1 MVGGFYTIAVAGG
14 ECSGKTSVAQEL
26 GKELIERGYKTIV
39 MPSAASSMK
48 SLGFMSDP
56 EMFGESA
63 VAAELKR
70 IEDIKACSEKLGV
83 PTVIVTDGGIADL
96 SLLIGD
102 EAYRSAVEKNGKTVD
117 TVLSIYDSVIF
128 LDTPASTRTHNRFYD
143 YDKFNAHRSPLDDA
157 REQGERLFEAWS
169 AYDGLVKISN
179 EDSFDMKVRNAI
191 AAANHAAG
199 LPAVIGK
206 PDKFRVANLNSDD
219 FEKIEKLGNVS
230 HGEIEIYYIEQD
242 GVQIMYRR
250 LELSDGTEQYS
261 ASVKRNSATGPIKAR
276 SSRVATK
283 DEFYANMPQNFRSV
297 KKRRWSFE
305 IDGTYYNIDQ
315 FVQPYGTTVLEV
327 VHTDKEPEGK
337 PVEFP
342 DFLMIL
348 KSLKKDRSYTN
359 LRVFQKLNPQ
369 FYVNINNWGESSNR

>member
-1 MVGGFYTIAVAGG
+1 MRSFS
-14 ECSGKTSVAQEL
+14 EHWD
-26 GKELIERGYKTIV
+26 
-39 MPSAASSMK
+39 M
-48 SLGFMSDP
+48 MSD
-56 EMFGESA
+56 
-63 VAAELKR
+63 
-70 IEDIKACSEKLGV
+70 
-83 PTVIVTDGGIADL
+83 
-96 SLLIGD
+96 
-102 EAYRSAVEKNGKTVD
+102 
-117 TVLSIYDSVIF
+117 
-128 LDTPASTRTHNRFYD
+128 
-143 YDKFNAHRSPLDDA
+143 KF
-157 REQGERLFEAWS
+157 
-169 AYDGLVKISN
+169 
-179 EDSFDMKVRNAI
+179 
-191 AAANHAAG
+191 
-199 LPAVIGK
+199 
-206 PDKFRVANLNSDD
+206 
-219 FEKIEKLGNVS
+219 IEKLGNVS

-305 IDGTYYNIDQ
+305 IDGTYYN
-315 FVQPYGTTVLEV
+315 LEV

-359 LRVFQKLNPQ
+359 LRVFQKFNPQ
-369 FYVNINNWGESSNR
+369 FYVNINNWGESSGR